1 MSKNDMKEALWEE
14 DTQKDK
20 FLTFTVCQE
29 IYGLEILYVTEIVRV
44 QPITEI
50 PEFPE
55 YIKGIINL
63 RGSIIPVI
71 DMRLLFMKA
80 SSEYGNRTCIVVVN
94 IQGQSMGLIVDA
106 VAEVLSLQEQNIV
119 PMPSIKQGGHQ
130 FVQGIGKHG
139 ESVILLLDCTKLF
152 GYEDIVGTTKFN
164 DVLQGDCL

>member
-29 IYGLEILYVTEIVRV
+29 VYGLEIHYVTEIVRV

-50 PEFPE
+50 PEFPQ

-80 SSEYGNRTCIVVVN
+80 LSEYGNRTCIVVVN
-94 IQGQSMGLIVDA
+94 IQGKSIGLIVDG

-119 PMPSIKQGGHQ
+119 PMPSIKQDGHQ
-130 FVQGIGKHG
+130 FVQRIGKHG
-139 ESVILLLDCTKLF
+139 ETVILLMDCTRLF
-152 GYEDIVGTTKFN
+152 DQKDIVGTTIFN
-164 DVLQGDCL
+164 DILKGDCL